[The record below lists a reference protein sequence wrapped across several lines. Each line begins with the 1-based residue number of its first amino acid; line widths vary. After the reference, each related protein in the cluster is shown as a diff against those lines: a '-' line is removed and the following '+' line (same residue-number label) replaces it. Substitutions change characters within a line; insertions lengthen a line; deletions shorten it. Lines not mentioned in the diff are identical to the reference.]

1 MVEWSC
7 VAHVV
12 FKECSFI
19 VYSVSVKM
27 ATSLANTTSTRADSS
42 SRHMLQCR
50 VHRDRLLSWT
60 DTQCNNSE
68 LQRNKHMY
76 SLTKDE
82 LALDVTTQMDPHSDQ
97 YSRRSQPYPM
107 VLSSFHGLGTVANDV
122 YACLMCADTPFH
134 EHRHELFTHL
144 KTQTFANNGGKKIS
158 DADHTKVRT
167 LPYFRTM
174 GYSVGTAYAHENTG
188 DTIASVM
195 IGGIVTV
202 LNGAFPIQTGD
213 PVMWYLTKAESDM
226 FDTAGK
232 RIHIFNKNP
241 MRIDPADPAGLT
253 WGHEDVTR
261 YVEEVRKKSKADRQ
275 QKNPARNKVKFMKN
289 VNGFELAGNEAKSE
303 IALIKPF
310 HYKNAS
316 DGDVERVFAV
326 CVSPAAPFE
335 MVDIMISRQSM

>member
-1 MVEWSC
+1 M
-7 VAHVV
+7 V
-12 FKECSFI
+12 FKEYLCI
-19 VYSVSVKM
+19 VYRVSVKM

-60 DTQCNNSE
+60 DTKCNNNE
-68 LQRNKHMY
+68 LQRNKHRY

-82 LALDVTTQMDPHSDQ
+82 LALDVTSQMDPHSDQ

-107 VLSSFHGLGTVANDV
+107 VLSSFHGLCTKANDV
-122 YACLMCADTPFH
+122 YACLMHTDTPFH
-134 EHRHELFTHL
+134 NSRHELFQKL
-144 KTQTFANNGGKKIS
+144 KSRSFKESEDGELDAS
-158 DADHTKVRT
+158 DHSQVKT

-202 LNGAFPIQTGD
+202 LNGAFPLQTGD
-213 PVMWYLTKAESDM
+213 RVMWYLAKAEADM
-226 FDTAGK
+226 FDVDGGRILAK
-232 RIHIFNKNP
+232 RTPNP
-241 MRIDPADPAGLT
+241 MRDGNEFNHKEVTEFVESIRQSSKQARQGGVAG
-253 WGHEDVTR
+253 
-261 YVEEVRKKSKADRQ
+261 K
-275 QKNPARNKVKFMKN
+275 NKVAFMKN

-310 HYKNAS
+310 HYRNAS
-316 DGDVERVFAV
+316 DGDIERVFAV
-326 CVSPAAPFE
+326 CISPAAPFE
-335 MVDIMISRQSM
+335 MVDIMISRQSL